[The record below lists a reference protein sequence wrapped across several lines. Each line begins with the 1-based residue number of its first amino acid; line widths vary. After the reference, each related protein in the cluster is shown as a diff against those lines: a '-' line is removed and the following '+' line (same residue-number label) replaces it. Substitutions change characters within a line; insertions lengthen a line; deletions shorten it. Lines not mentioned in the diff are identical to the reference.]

1 MAMQLITDV
10 ELSGDGLEKARQAF
24 RSPRTLL
31 RRIGV
36 LQMSSAVRRLST
48 SLKQEKGGVRSGR
61 LMASLRAGAQE
72 SPKADTVWRI
82 SDSAAEVGSNLPY
95 AAMRQYGGTIRP
107 KPPLKNIAIPLPISF
122 KRARTWPR
130 HLPKDSLDFVP
141 LHRGNLTGLLVA
153 REKISEVAETGRGK
167 RRAKARKGEAVFAL
181 MTEVT
186 QTGTPYLYVDD
197 EDRRIVA
204 EELFPQ
210 WLRGE

>member
-1 MAMQLITDV
+1 MAVRLITEV
-10 ELSGDGLEKARQAF
+10 ELSGDALERARGAF
-24 RSPRTLL
+24 RSPKLLL
-31 RRIGV
+31 RRIAV
-36 LQMSSAVRRLST
+36 QQMRSAHERLERNLRQGSDVVREGKLA
-48 SLKQEKGGVRSGR
+48 
-61 LMASLRAGAQE
+61 ASIKAGANG
-72 SPKADTVWRI
+72 SPNANTVWRI
-82 SDSAAEVGSNLPY
+82 SDSVAEVGSNLPY
-95 AAMRQYGGTIRP
+95 AAMRQYGGTIKP

-130 HLPKDSLDFVP
+130 HLPKDSLDFIP

-153 REKISEVAETGRGK
+153 REKISHTAETGRGK
-167 RRAKARKGEAVFAL
+167 RRAKARRGEAVFAL